1 MSERLNKLH
10 LLRLTPS
17 IPSVSIN
24 NQMFLKKIWKE
35 DSLTRPIN

>member
-17 IPSVSIN
+17 IPSVSIQ
-24 NQMFLKKIWKE
+24 NQIKKKKKKNME
-35 DSLTRPIN
+35 RK